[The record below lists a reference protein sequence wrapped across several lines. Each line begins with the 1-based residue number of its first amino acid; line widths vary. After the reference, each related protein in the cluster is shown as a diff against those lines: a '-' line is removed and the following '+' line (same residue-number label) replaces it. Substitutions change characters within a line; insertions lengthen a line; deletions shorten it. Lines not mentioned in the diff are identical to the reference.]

1 MQLSYRGV
9 KYTVPERNVTV
20 ENGDVA
26 CYRGASYRV
35 KKVVGNAHGTVSGL
49 RYRGAQV
56 R

>member
-9 KYTVPERNVTV
+9 KYTVPERNITV

-26 CYRGASYRV
+26 CYRGASYRT
-35 KKVVGNAHGTVSGL
+35 KKVVGNVQANVSGL